1 MKTLKLKHQAN
12 KAEGRIK
19 VHHNGQDRLLSY
31 DTVIISSAG
40 CHAHVWLG
48 ADVDD
53 QALMAAARRAMLRA
67 RDIISFSYCAGEPT
81 GFWANEPL

>member
-1 MKTLKLKHQAN
+1 MKTLKLKPQAN
-12 KAEGRIK
+12 KAEGRVK
-19 VHHNGQDRLLSY
+19 VRHNGQDRLLSY
-31 DTVIISSAG
+31 DTTMIGSAV

-48 ADVDD
+48 SDVDD
-53 QALMAAARRAMLRA
+53 QKLMAAARRAMKRA